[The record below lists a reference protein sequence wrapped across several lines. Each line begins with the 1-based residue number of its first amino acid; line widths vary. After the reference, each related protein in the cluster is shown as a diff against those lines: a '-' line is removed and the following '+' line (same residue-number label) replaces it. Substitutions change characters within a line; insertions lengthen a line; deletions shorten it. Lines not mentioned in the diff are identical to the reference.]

1 MWGEFGA
8 RHNFSLK
15 NPQTFLGPLT
25 VATTFVIPCLNIADP
40 SNDGRT
46 PISGLYASGTDC
58 LGVLLTEKKA
68 YVTYGGLAQ
77 GWAFTSGKL
86 AGASAA
92 QSAR

>member
-1 MWGEFGA
+1 
-8 RHNFSLK
+8 LK
-15 NPQTFLGPLT
+15 DDH
-25 VATTFVIPCLNIADP
+25 ATTIN
-40 SNDGRT
+40 
-46 PISGLYASGTDC
+46 GLYASGTDC

-92 QSAR
+92 GEALAR